1 MKRQLLSS
9 NELAILTALWEAGQP
24 LSRPQLLERITKTD
38 WNPNSINVILNNM
51 IKKGY
56 IAIGMSVRHGTH
68 YGRTYYPL
76 KSREECIIS
85 LATFMLPNASEE
97 ERALRFMTA
106 MTKSKGISE
115 AAIQEM
121 ERMLEQRR
129 KELQQEKAELEKE
142 KKE

>member
-56 IAIGMSVRHGTH
+56 MGCRSGM
-68 YGRTYYPL
+68 GRIMAEP
-76 KSREECIIS
+76 II
-85 LATFMLPNASEE
+85 
-97 ERALRFMTA
+97 R
-106 MTKSKGISE
+106 
-115 AAIQEM
+115 
-121 ERMLEQRR
+121 
-129 KELQQEKAELEKE
+129 
-142 KKE
+142 

>member
-76 KSREECIIS
+76 KSREECITS
-85 LATFMLPNASEE
+85 LAAFMLPNASEE
-97 ERALRFMTA
+97 ERALQLKLLMA
-106 MTKSKGISE
+106 
-115 AAIQEM
+115 
-121 ERMLEQRR
+121 
-129 KELQQEKAELEKE
+129 
-142 KKE
+142 

>member
-38 WNPNSINVILNNM
+38 WNPNSINM

-76 KSREECIIS
+76 KSREECITS
-85 LATFMLPNASEE
+85 LAAFMLPNASEE
-97 ERALRFMTA
+97 ERALQFMTA

-129 KELQQEKAELEKE
+129 KELQQEKAEPEKE

>member
-1 MKRQLLSS
+1 
-9 NELAILTALWEAGQP
+9 
-24 LSRPQLLERITKTD
+24 
-38 WNPNSINVILNNM
+38 M

-76 KSREECIIS
+76 KSREECITS
-85 LATFMLPNASEE
+85 LAAFMLPNASEE
-97 ERALRFMTA
+97 ERALQFMTA

-129 KELQQEKAELEKE
+129 KELQQEKAEPEKE